1 MFRRI
6 IGLGVASGTTATA
19 ISYYDNSFNLD
30 SIGILRLSR
39 AAITGLHVIIHY
51 KTSLYA
57 SSVDKSLPN
66 YEEIRSKAHKKG
78 AELLLQLCYS
88 NKGVYIKIGQH
99 IGALE
104 NLFPKE
110 YTDTLKVLH
119 SQAPITPLPQ
129 IYKVI
134 KEDLKQDVN
143 EIFSEIDPK
152 PLGAASLAQVH
163 KAKLRST
170 GESVAIKVQH
180 SYVHGDASLD
190 IAIIEAMVKIGS
202 YIFPDFRFK
211 WLVKQTKENIP
222 KELDFTIEAKNT
234 EMIRSMF
241 KHFTWLKI
249 PKVYDQYSSC
259 RVLTLEYCEGGQVND
274 INYIKQNKINMT
286 EISEKIG
293 SLYSEMI
300 FKNGFVH
307 SDPHPGNLLVNKDKH
322 GNLSLILLDHG
333 LYATLTDNFRC
344 TYAKLWMSILDKNH
358 ERMQKYCNKLGVKEM
373 YGLLVCMIA
382 GRTWDSVQDG
392 IVTKKWTDEEREKFQ
407 SGIPLVLTET
417 LYILQTVNPQILL
430 LLKTNDLIRGID
442 TTLGTHS
449 KLTSL
454 RPMTVS
460 CINAV
465 YENRSISTKSFWTG
479 LHARFQKQ
487 WALLKVRVFYL
498 WISIFD
504 VV

>member
-1 MFRRI
+1 MFKRI
-6 IGLGVASGTTATA
+6 VGLGLTSGVTATA
-19 ISYYDNSFNLD
+19 ISYYDNGLNVN
-30 SIGILRLSR
+30 SIGIVRLGR
-39 AAITGLHVIIHY
+39 AAITGLRVIVHY
-51 KTSLYA
+51 KTTLYA
-57 SSVDKSLPN
+57 PSVNKTLPN
-66 YEEIRSKAHKKG
+66 YQEIRSKAHKKG

-88 NKGVYIKIGQH
+88 NKGVYVKIGQH

-110 YTDTLKVLH
+110 YTETLKVLH
-119 SQAPITPLPQ
+119 SNAPITPLSQ

-134 KEDLKQDVN
+134 EEDLKQDVN

-163 KAKLRST
+163 KAKLKCT
-170 GESVAIKVQH
+170 GEKVAIKVQH

-190 IAIIEAMVKIGS
+190 IAIIEGMVKIGS
-202 YIFPDFRFK
+202 IIFPDFRFQ
-211 WLVKQTKENIP
+211 WLVKQTKENMP

-234 EMIRSMF
+234 ETIRSMF

-249 PKVYDQYSSC
+249 PKIYENFSSS
-259 RVLTLEYCEGGQVND
+259 RVLTLEFLEGGQVND
-274 INYIKQNKINMT
+274 IEYIKQNKINID
-286 EISEKIG
+286 EISDKIG
-293 SLYSEMI
+293 NLYSEMI

-307 SDPHPGNLLVNKDKH
+307 SDPHPGNLLVKKDENGKL
-322 GNLSLILLDHG
+322 NLILLDHG
-333 LYATLTDNFRC
+333 LYATLTDSFRR
-344 TYAKLWMSILDKNH
+344 TYAKLWISILDKNH
-358 ERMQKYCNKLGVKEM
+358 DQMKKYCTKLGVKEM

-382 GRTWDSVQDG
+382 GRTWDSIQDG
-392 IVTKKWTDEEREKFQ
+392 IVTKKITKEEREQFQ
-407 SGIPLVLTET
+407 SDIPMILTDT

-460 CINAV
+460 CINTV
-465 YENRSISTKSFWTG
+465 YEKQTPKSFMTE
-479 LHARFQKQ
+479 LSIKIKKH
-487 WALLKVRVFYL
+487 WALFKVRLFYF
-498 WISIFD
+498 WIGLFD